1 MLNAFCKS
9 MLAGSLSIMILSG
22 CSDNSKAARELLSQ
36 AESMAVSGDYPGAL
50 ALLDSVDSRYAA
62 EVEVRR
68 DAMSLRPRI
77 MEMLTLKELS
87 TADSMIVQLT
97 IEADAV
103 KDVMAF
109 VEDSFEG
116 YYTTKALKA
125 IT

>member
-68 DAMSLRPRI
+68 RHEPSPSHNGNVNAQR
-77 MEMLTLKELS
+77 
-87 TADSMIVQLT
+87 
-97 IEADAV
+97 AV
-103 KDVMAF
+103 D
-109 VEDSFEG
+109 G
-116 YYTTKALKA
+116 
-125 IT
+125 